1 MKLIRYPILAAHSSI
16 THFCTARIG
25 GVSSGNYGTCNI
37 SPYSGDL
44 PENQKRNLQLLC
56 HEINIAPN
64 QLVFPYQ
71 THGNIVKVINDEFL
85 QLSTNNRTEFLNG
98 VDALITQLPAICI
111 GVTTADCVP
120 ILIYDPVN
128 KTIAAVHAGWRGTN
142 SRIVQKTIQAMQA
155 LYGTHPENVLVSIG
169 VSISPDAY
177 NVGEDLLLEFE
188 NSGFPTELIF
198 SKKEEILHL
207 DLWKANKWLLTEMG
221 VPASQIEIANI
232 CSYTNADIYF
242 SARKLG
248 LKSGR
253 MLSAIMLN

>member
-1 MKLIRYPILAAHSSI
+1 M
-16 THFCTARIG
+16 
-25 GVSSGNYGTCNI
+25 
-37 SPYSGDL
+37 
-44 PENQKRNLQLLC
+44 
-56 HEINIAPN
+56 
-64 QLVFPYQ
+64 
-71 THGNIVKVINDEFL
+71 
-85 QLSTNNRTEFLNG
+85 
-98 VDALITQLPAICI
+98 PAICI

-128 KTIAAVHAGWRGTN
+128 KAIAAVHAGWRGTN
-142 SRIVQKTIQAMQA
+142 SRIVQKTIQAMQV

-198 SKKEEILHL
+198 CKKEEILYL

-221 VPASQIEIANI
+221 VPVSQIEIANI